1 MINKICLN
9 NFVIDGKWRPIG
21 GGEGSGRVPDV
32 WGCLVCAVALS
43 LTVEVRPFGTLID
56 WIWLLIGSISPLDLV
71 DFMTPL
77 AVLSPSLLRCNP
89 INSVWGE
96 YQCSI

>member
-1 MINKICLN
+1 MGNGDQLVVVKVL
-9 NFVIDGKWRPIG
+9 
-21 GGEGSGRVPDV
+21 EGVPGV
-32 WGCLVCAVALS
+32 WGCLVCAVASS

-77 AVLSPSLLRCNP
+77 AVLSPSLLRCHP

-96 YQCSI
+96 YQCRI

>member
-1 MINKICLN
+1 M
-9 NFVIDGKWRPIG
+9 
-21 GGEGSGRVPDV
+21 
-32 WGCLVCAVALS
+32 CAVASS
-43 LTVEVRPFGTLID
+43 LTVEVRPLGTLID
-56 WIWLLIGSISPLDLV
+56 WILLLIGSISPLDLV

-96 YQCSI
+96 YQCRI